1 MCSSD
6 LIEHHWSA
14 SDLRFSTGQNDL
26 ELNFRQPTAFQSGIY
41 AFVSP
46 FRRWNQSLRL
56 SVEGLT
62 QSGLIYDNQSLI
74 SDGFSEPVLLDSNNL
89 LSVSTRYTIP
99 LLFADDG
106 GFLLPFYLNNL
117 YMVAFS
123 NSVTDPT
130 SSSWYDQS
138 RSVFGLELR
147 TKFRISNLAFDL
159 GIGYGYEP
167 TRQNHQ
173 FFFGNL

>member
-41 AFVSP
+41 AFLSP

-62 QSGLIYDNQSLI
+62 QSGLIYDNRSLV
-74 SDGFSEPVLLDSNNL
+74 SDAFSEPILLDSNTLQRVSARSTIL
-89 LSVSTRYTIP
+89 LF
-99 LLFADDG
+99 FADDG
-106 GFLLPFYLNNL
+106 GCF
-117 YMVAFS
+117 
-123 NSVTDPT
+123 
-130 SSSWYDQS
+130 
-138 RSVFGLELR
+138 
-147 TKFRISNLAFDL
+147 
-159 GIGYGYEP
+159 
-167 TRQNHQ
+167 
-173 FFFGNL
+173 